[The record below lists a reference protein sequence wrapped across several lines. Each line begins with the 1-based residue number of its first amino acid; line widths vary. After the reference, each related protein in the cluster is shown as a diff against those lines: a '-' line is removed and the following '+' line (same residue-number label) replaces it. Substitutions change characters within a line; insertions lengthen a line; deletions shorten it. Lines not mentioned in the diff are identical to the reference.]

1 LLLFITLLF
10 SVVLLQKHKKNLKTL
25 IQKLKNQEYR
35 VSFDSYNQSTLIENT
50 ENGRSQTSII
60 KNYPTQQQEGTI
72 TT

>member
-35 VSFDSYNQSTLIENT
+35 VSFDSYNQSTLIENAD
-50 ENGRSQTSII
+50 NGRTSII
-60 KNYPTQQQEGTI
+60 KNYPTQQQEEII
-72 TT
+72 TP

>member
-50 ENGRSQTSII
+50 DNGRTSII
-60 KNYPTQQQEGTI
+60 KNYPTPQQEGI
-72 TT
+72 MTT

>member
-50 ENGRSQTSII
+50 DNGRTSII
-60 KNYPTQQQEGTI
+60 KNYPTQQQEGTM